1 MKLPKLKM
9 RKGGYAFTDGRGIE
23 HYHADYYLN
32 DDVKRFKKAAKK
44 LERELAQLKLS
55 HGITGEK
62 K

>member
-1 MKLPKLKM
+1 ML
-9 RKGGYAFTDGRGIE
+9 GRGIE